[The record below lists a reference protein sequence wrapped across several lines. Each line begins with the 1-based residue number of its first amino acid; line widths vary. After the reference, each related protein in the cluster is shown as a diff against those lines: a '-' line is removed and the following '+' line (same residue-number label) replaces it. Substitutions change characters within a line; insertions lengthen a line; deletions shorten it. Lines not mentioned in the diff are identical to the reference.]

1 LLFLGLEIGI
11 TVRYNRT
18 CKKGLRKS
26 GESINVISKKHFYN
40 TGNIITWTIASV
52 TYSWFLKG
60 GSFIKEEQYTSKQG
74 ADPIKIEKNIIGQP
88 FPKVTSKSLAGKVVT
103 LPETA
108 KGKVTLI
115 YIAFVRSA
123 QSMIDSWAQPLELEF
138 GKDSRFAIYE
148 VPMIN
153 AAWKVLSWM
162 IDSGMRG
169 GIPVEKHDNVVTF
182 YGDYS
187 DYQEALGMEDT
198 NFAYVFLLDQKGI
211 IRWKGH
217 GYASPEAEKELV
229 ETAKTLI

>member
-1 LLFLGLEIGI
+1 
-11 TVRYNRT
+11 
-18 CKKGLRKS
+18 
-26 GESINVISKKHFYN
+26 
-40 TGNIITWTIASV
+40 
-52 TYSWFLKG
+52 
-60 GSFIKEEQYTSKQG
+60 
-74 ADPIKIEKNIIGQP
+74 
-88 FPKVTSKSLAGKVVT
+88 
-103 LPETA
+103 
-108 KGKVTLI
+108 
-115 YIAFVRSA
+115 
-123 QSMIDSWAQPLELEF
+123 MIDSWAQPLELEF